1 MREIIATV
9 LAVVSC
15 IVCLILMPKNILEIP
30 KILANIPE
38 GTDES
43 EVYRIYRKARS
54 KPMRISAL
62 CMLVTFLSLYIR
74 DFNFNPNSFS
84 IVFYISIILGFL
96 SMILLYKFY
105 RKLEKAYGV
114 TIPGV
119 RGNSCGVEGIGFCI
133 AVGFA
138 IYQIVLLFLQ

>member
-9 LAVVSC
+9 IAVVSC
-15 IVCLILMPKNILEIP
+15 LVCLVLVPK
-30 KILANIPE
+30 KILDVPKTLASMPE
-38 GTDES
+38 GTDEA
-43 EVYRIYRKARS
+43 EANRIYRKARS

-74 DFNFNPNSFS
+74 DFNFNPDSFS
-84 IVFYISIILGFL
+84 IAFYITIILGFF

-119 RGNSCGVEGIGFCI
+119 RRNSCGVEGIGVCI
-133 AVGFA
+133 VVGFA
-138 IYQIVLLFLQ
+138 IYQIVLFFL

>member
-15 IVCLILMPKNILEIP
+15 IVCLILMPKRILDIP

-62 CMLVTFLSLYIR
+62 CMLVTFLSLCIR
-74 DFNFNPNSFS
+74 DFNPNSFS

-114 TIPGV
+114 TIPGI
-119 RGNSCGVEGIGFCI
+119 RRNSCGVEGIGFWI

-138 IYQIVLLFLQ
+138 IYQIVLLFLR